1 MYVPSCFE
9 ESRLDVLRS
18 LIQQHSL
25 GTLVTLSADGIEA
38 NHVPFIF
45 DPEPAPYGTLRAHVA
60 RSNPV
65 WRDFSADLDVLVVF
79 QGAQSYIS
87 PSLYATKKTD
97 ERVVPTYNYMTVHAY
112 GRMRVMEDAARLHD
126 LLRRLSDQHESGRSQ
141 PWRVD
146 DAPAEYIERLMQ
158 VIVGIEIPVSRLIG
172 KWKVSQNQP
181 AGNRASVEAGLREQ
195 GSNDARVM
203 ADAVARYCEG
213 K

>member
-9 ESRLDVLRS
+9 ESRTDVLRS
-18 LIQQHSL
+18 LVQQHSL

-38 NHVPFIF
+38 NHVPFVF

-97 ERVVPTYNYMTVHAY
+97 GRVVPTYNYMVVHAY
-112 GRMRVMEDAARLHD
+112 GRIRVMEDAARLHD
-126 LLRRLSDQHESGRSQ
+126 LLRRMSDHHEAGQQQ
-141 PWRVD
+141 PWKID

-158 VIVGIEIPVSRLIG
+158 AIVGIEIPVSRLIG

-181 AGNRASVEAGLREQ
+181 AENRASVAAGLREQ
-195 GSNDARVM
+195 GGDDAYVM
-203 ADAVARYCEG
+203 ANAVAGYREG
-213 K
+213 G